1 MARSVGG
8 TLLKQDC
15 LTSISNYI
23 GTAFQIAA
31 LLYPLI
37 VTLTRVL
44 TQDFNSFVSPVIIFS
59 NVYL

>member
-1 MARSVGG
+1 MGG

-37 VTLTRVL
+37 LTR
-44 TQDFNSFVSPVIIFS
+44 
-59 NVYL
+59 Y